1 MAKAATKKAQAKSSK
16 SSSPKMDDMRT
27 RTDDQLSEQLP
38 RRELRKGREPHR
50 RGERGV
56 EEVDGGQVR
65 SARSQP
71 GGDEAQVVVLHEDDR
86 AVGRGLGRRVG
97 ERMVDRAV
105 GVPEGGEPLPGHRVP
120 GELRLGT
127 AEVAESGDAPVIAGT
142 GTYDTRH
149 SVHLTERATAL
160 LNLGTTNGQ
169 LGRYDTAAEHFEQAL
184 VLFRQTGDPAGQ
196 AQAADVLGE
205 QRPDV
210 ALEARRAGHL
220 RRGRLLGG
228 NLTVLTAILGSPY
241 VPDWEDAILFC
252 EDVGED
258 LYRVDRMLAH
268 LRLIGALRRLSGVL
282 IGRFTKLNR
291 SGADG
296 ALGYDEVLAD
306 YFRPLGV
313 PVAYGFPVGHI
324 DAQWTLPLGVRV
336 RLDAGAG
343 EVEVLEPAVS

>member
-1 MAKAATKKAQAKSSK
+1 MGSKPVVLPPKLIPGSRVALVAPAGPLLEQDDLTRAQELCRALGYDPVLGSSAHARHGYMAGTDEQRLGDLNSALADPSINAVWSIRGGYGSLRLLDQVDYAAIARHPKALIGFSDVTVLLNAVTRLTGIVTFHGPVARASM
-16 SSSPKMDDMRT
+16 PAFNRWHFERVLT
-27 RTDDQLSEQLP
+27 RTEPAGRLGRIPQAPDTLVPQDD
-38 RRELRKGREPHR
+38 RI
-50 RGERGV
+50 V
-56 EEVDGGQVR
+56 TVR
-65 SARSQP
+65 S
-71 GGDEAQVVVLHEDDR
+71 G
-86 AVGRGLGRRVG
+86 
-97 ERMVDRAV
+97 
-105 GVPEGGEPLPGHRVP
+105 
-120 GELRLGT
+120 
-127 AEVAESGDAPVIAGT
+127 VAEG
-142 GTYDTRH
+142 
-149 SVHLTERATAL
+149 L
-160 LNLGTTNGQ
+160 L
-169 LGRYDTAAEHFEQAL
+169 A
-184 VLFRQTGDPAGQ
+184 
-196 AQAADVLGE
+196 
-205 QRPDV
+205 
-210 ALEARRAGHL
+210 
-220 RRGRLLGG
+220 GG
-228 NLTVLTAILGSPY
+228 NLTLLQCLIGTPY
-241 VPDWEDAILFC
+241 FPELAGAILFL